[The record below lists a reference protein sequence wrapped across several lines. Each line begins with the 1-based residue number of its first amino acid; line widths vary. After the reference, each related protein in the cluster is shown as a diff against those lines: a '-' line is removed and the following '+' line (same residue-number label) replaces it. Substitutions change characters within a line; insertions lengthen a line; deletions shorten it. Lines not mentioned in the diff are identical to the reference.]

1 MDDKKPTFQR
11 ITIDP
16 EQMNGVPC
24 IRGIRIPVSTV
35 IAMLADGMSESEILE
50 AYPSLEAGDIKEALK
65 FAAATLHDQEIP
77 IVTSA

>member
-1 MDDKKPTFQR
+1 MNNEKPKFER

-24 IRGIRIPVSTV
+24 IRGIRIPVATV
-35 IAMLADGMSESEILE
+35 IAMLADGMSEAEVLA
-50 AYPSLEAGDIKEALK
+50 AYPSLEVGDIKEALK
-65 FAAATLHDQEIP
+65 FAAATLHDQDFS